1 MRATGII
8 RRVDELGRIVI
19 PKEIRKTL
27 RLKEGTPI
35 EIFVSDASEVVLKK
49 YSPLSE
55 LNDFAKE
62 IAEAVYMS
70 VEQPTMICDKD
81 QIIQIAGANKT
92 DYINKPISASVEKII
107 AERKSTISNKKE
119 NATIYKL
126 IKEDIGDYTSQI
138 IVPINSGGD
147 TLGAIIIFSK
157 DANINF
163 TITEVKVATTMANFL
178 AKQME

>member
-1 MRATGII
+1 MKATGII

-35 EIFVSDASEVVLKK
+35 EIFVSENSEVVLKK
-49 YSPLSE
+49 YSPLNE

-62 IAEAVYMS
+62 VVEAVYMS
-70 VEQPTMICDKD
+70 VEQPTIICDKD
-81 QIIQIAGANKT
+81 EIIQVAGANKA

-107 AERKSTISNKKE
+107 AERKPVMSNKKE
-119 NATIYKL
+119 NATIYK
-126 IKEDIGDYTSQI
+126 IVKEDAGDYISQI
-138 IVPINSGGD
+138 IIPINSGGD
-147 TLGAIIIFSK
+147 TLGAIIIFNK
-157 DANINF
+157 DASISF
-163 TITEVKVATTMANFL
+163 TIAEVKVATAMANFL